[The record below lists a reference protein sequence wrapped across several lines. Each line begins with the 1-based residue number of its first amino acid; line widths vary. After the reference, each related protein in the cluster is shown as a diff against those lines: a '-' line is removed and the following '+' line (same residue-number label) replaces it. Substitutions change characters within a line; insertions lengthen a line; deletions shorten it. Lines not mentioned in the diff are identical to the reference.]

1 MHLITCKK
9 TCCTTTT
16 RRSSRRRP
24 RRLVPQ
30 SPSFTP
36 STAHPQITVYSSSV
50 RQKISLL
57 RRSRRKK
64 GGEERRAEGGGER
77 YGSATDKL
85 AGYPTDSSITHDG
98 AERRKDG
105 GRTHGINPGHGY
117 VMLLPPSLRLS
128 VRRHYGGGSVLLIT
142 QIGVNCGLGRNDA
155 APPPCLAYSGI
166 FPKWYFLS
174 SRCSCIIYSGHID
187 GSEEDGTL
195 KKRHHTLGVGELSL

>member
-64 GGEERRAEGGGER
+64 GGERSRGERGER

-98 AERRKDG
+98 AERREDAAK
-105 GRTHGINPGHGY
+105 RRANAWHQPGARVCH
-117 VMLLPPSLRLS
+117 VPLSVLPSLRPS
-128 VRRHYGGGSVLLIT
+128 V
-142 QIGVNCGLGRNDA
+142 
-155 APPPCLAYSGI
+155 GI
-166 FPKWYFLS
+166 M
-174 SRCSCIIYSGHID
+174 
-187 GSEEDGTL
+187 EEA
-195 KKRHHTLGVGELSL
+195 RSY

>member
-9 TCCTTTT
+9 TCCTTT

-64 GGEERRAEGGGER
+64 GGERSRGERGER

-98 AERRKDG
+98 AERRREDG

-117 VMLLPPSLRLS
+117 VMFLSPSFLPSVRLS
-128 VRRHYGGGSVLLIT
+128 ALRRR
-142 QIGVNCGLGRNDA
+142 LG
-155 APPPCLAYSGI
+155 P
-166 FPKWYFLS
+166 
-174 SRCSCIIYSGHID
+174 ID
-187 GSEEDGTL
+187 YANWGKL
-195 KKRHHTLGVGELSL
+195 RPRQK